1 MKIRFYKS
9 LNILRRQLII
19 AGIICLIPKS
29 YGLNCTSDPCMY
41 GICLDNDNNSYSCYC
56 IDGYTGINCEIN
68 WDDCWSNPCYNG
80 GTCNDGVASYN
91 CTCLDG
97 FIGINCETKYSECMN
112 QPCLNNG
119 TCIDYNGFTCQCQEG
134 YSGDYCEID
143 VSVCN
148 STICKNG
155 GECID
160 GPGYSY
166 NCHCRDGW
174 TGDLCEED
182 IDECL
187 SSPCQNGGLCL
198 NIPATYT
205 CACLFGFTGKD
216 CDKVIVACENNP
228 CKNDAMCLL
237 EDNQPVCY
245 CVPDY
250 HGQLCEMRYN
260 DCESK
265 YAHCENGGTC
275 IDGINNFT
283 CSCPPLY
290 SGEMCTFYSP
300 NLITESHTINA
311 TQHTDTST
319 YTSTLSTSPQPQ
331 PQPQVTEHEHTE
343 HLTTENCI
351 ESTILSSSSIT
362 TTTISTLITD
372 NTTKSLT
379 SSTREIND
387 TWTESPVT
395 YETST
400 DKFTTSQSIITI
412 DTLSSTADYSKD
424 KTTVPETST
433 NVFQINDTKS
443 NKTFSTE
450 ASLDSSTKVPIV
462 QSNETVSIDL
472 TSTTPLSSSLPSS
485 TMTAIKLTTWPVE
498 KNFTT
503 QLSMEENKSLPL
515 FTTTSL
521 PIILTSNKIINESL
535 ITFSMPT
542 TTSTIDLPLTIP
554 TLSDFTTD
562 KSLITPATIAY
573 SIGTEGQGRSKPYNC
588 TADDCI
594 HAITPCTSS
603 NTSQCDCDSTDCTPA
618 VTRSS
623 STITN
628 AAFNG
633 KSYVRQQLTIDDSGL
648 LKIYLRLK
656 TKSKSGIIMHAFFDE
671 ERYVLLYMELGQLKF
686 QFSCGLQTMLLGEI
700 DTPINNGVDVD
711 IEMRFKYLVEN
722 EIGKCS
728 ARLFVNNTMAMSG
741 EQMLSARTDI
751 PQIVRVHFGGIPQ
764 AFSHYFPRIAL
775 GFIGCMSLLKVN
787 DVERHFIL
795 DSVETYQIEEC
806 TSFLCLLN
814 PCKNFGSCHD
824 IDGKVYCK
832 CIPGYAGE
840 LCEKTACDDNPCYLG
855 STCISSPG
863 TGFICVCPLNMHGRR
878 CEEESIIVDPSFSV
892 FIPGF
897 SSYIAYGINGLIQ
910 NYMEIKMRI
919 MPHSVD
925 QISLIAYIGQ
935 GAVSRDTTDHFSV
948 TYVKGY
954 IMLTWDLGSG
964 VRRIFTK
971 RPLSSRSRGPY
982 TLHVGRRGRD
992 AWLFVDGIGNVTG
1005 QAAGTMNKLNVSPL
1019 LYIGGH
1025 KSKNFETLPH
1035 DLPLH
1040 TGFSGCIY
1048 EIELRTENTVIPV
1061 TKSSPASGRGVGEC
1075 HRNECTYN
1083 TCKNGAVCLN
1093 HGPTYSCICMK
1104 EWQGPDCTVPAV
1116 TCSSSNLSCQSMT
1129 SI

>member
-1 MKIRFYKS
+1 MTLKCNNS
-9 LNILRRQLII
+9 LRILWRQLII
-19 AGIICLIPKS
+19 IAIICLIPTS

-41 GICLDNDNNSYSCYC
+41 GICLDNDNSYSCYC

-68 WDDCWSNPCYNG
+68 WDDCWSNPCYND

-91 CTCLDG
+91 CTCPDG
-97 FIGINCETKYSECMN
+97 FIGVNCETKYSECLN

-174 TGDLCEED
+174 TGELCEED

-198 NIPATYT
+198 NVPATYT

-216 CDKVIVACENNP
+216 CDKLIISCEENP
-228 CKNDAMCLL
+228 CKNEAMCLL

-250 HGQLCEMRYN
+250 HGQLCELRYN

-265 YAHCENGGTC
+265 FARCENGGMC
-275 IDGINNFT
+275 VDGINSFM
-283 CSCPPLY
+283 CSCPSPY
-290 SGEMCTFYSP
+290 TGEMCSIYNPALT
-300 NLITESHTINA
+300 TEFHQININTTEKTGEA
-311 TQHTDTST
+311 PIFTTSVF
-319 YTSTLSTSPQPQ
+319 TSPQT
-331 PQPQVTEHEHTE
+331 QVTEYE
-343 HLTTENCI
+343 LDRQSTTEKFTELTSPITEN
-351 ESTILSSSSIT
+351 STKLF
-362 TTTISTLITD
+362 
-372 NTTKSLT
+372 T
-379 SSTREIND
+379 SSTNSTIMND
-387 TWTESPVT
+387 TRTESPVV
-395 YETST
+395 YETTT
-400 DKFTTSQSIITI
+400 DTYQYTTSQLITSL
-412 DTLSSTADYSKD
+412 DYLSSTTEDNLD
-424 KTTVPETST
+424 KTTAPETST
-433 NVFQINDTKS
+433 NVFQINETKKLIK
-443 NKTFSTE
+443 NFSTE
-450 ASLDSSTKVPIV
+450 TSLDSYTKVPIV
-462 QSNETVSIDL
+462 QLNATDM
-472 TSTTPLSSSLPSS
+472 TSSSLPSTMS
-485 TMTAIKLTTWPVE
+485 TIKLTSWSSEINLTTELSSEAE
-498 KNFTT
+498 KII
-503 QLSMEENKSLPL
+503 
-515 FTTTSL
+515 TTSM
-521 PIILTSNKIINESL
+521 PTILTSTKIFNESL
-535 ITFSMPT
+535 ITFEIPT
-542 TTSTIDLPLTIP
+542 SSTIDLPMTIP
-554 TLSDFTTD
+554 TLSELTTD
-562 KSLITPATIAY
+562 KSHITSTIMY
-573 SIGTEGQGRSKPYNC
+573 STEAEGRSKAYNC
-588 TADDCI
+588 TDDCI
-594 HAITPCTSS
+594 HVTPCTSGNS
-603 NTSQCDCDSTDCTPA
+603 SQCDCDSSDCTPA
-618 VTRSS
+618 VTQS

-633 KSYVRQQLTIDDSGL
+633 KSYVRQQLKIDDSGL

-700 DTPINNGVDVD
+700 DSPINNGRDVD

-722 EIGKCS
+722 DIGKCS

-741 EQMLSARTDI
+741 EQMLTAHTDI

-775 GFIGCMSLLKVN
+775 GFIGCMSMLKVN
-787 DVERHFIL
+787 DIQRHFVL
-795 DSVETYQIEEC
+795 DSVETFQIEEC

-814 PCKNFGSCHD
+814 PCRNFGSCHD

-832 CIPGYAGE
+832 CIPGYTGE

-897 SSYIAYGINGLIQ
+897 SSYVAYGINGIIQ

-925 QISLIAYIGQ
+925 QISLLAYMGQ
-935 GAVSRDTTDHFSV
+935 GGASRDTSDHFSV

-971 RPLSSRSRGPY
+971 RPLSSRTRGPY
-982 TLHVGRRGRD
+982 MLHVGRRGRD

-1040 TGFSGCIY
+1040 TGFTGCIY

-1075 HRNECTYN
+1075 HRNECSYN

-1116 TCSSSNLSCQSMT
+1116 SCSSSNPSCQSMKN
-1129 SI
+1129 I